1 VKFGSILK
9 KRIIRWYRLNSE
21 KSAIEYYK
29 DKNSPRLKGRIDVT
43 SIAVIRM
50 SSETTEK
57 YILQRKS
64 NERSITVWLSSAKI
78 VYLFEKDRASAESLM
93 RLLYKLMAKTNKS
106 SLNLPA
112 KIMSVSKQQ
121 RILE

>member
-1 VKFGSILK
+1 MNSLDDEEESLTKERKLLVKFGSILK

-21 KSAIEYYK
+21 KSTIEYYK
-29 DKNSPRLKGRIDVT
+29 DKNCPKLKGRIDVT

-64 NERSITVWLSSAKI
+64 NERSITVWLSSSKI

-93 RLLYKLMAKTNKS
+93 RLLYKLIAKTNK
-106 SLNLPA
+106 
-112 KIMSVSKQQ
+112 
-121 RILE
+121 